1 VTTTVGG
8 LRAYDLFA
16 VDQVRPVADVDVLPD
31 DDDARGRYQQ
41 MLAMDATVYGLPSVY
56 QYAQLYEQAVDDT
69 SASYTGFNRFLHQR
83 TLATP
88 NFTAFK
94 TPNVDTLY
102 SNAWLDLS
110 GGPVIVE
117 VPPIKDRYYTLQ
129 FVDMYGNSTNLSS
142 RTVGPDGGRFLV
154 ATTTWDGDVPADTTS
169 FLVATSYMWIL
180 MRILVTAPG
189 TDVEFVQSLQDR
201 VTITSLVEPAAAGFV
216 VVTFEEVQTQ
226 PVPFFQALDW
236 TLRNNGHPKQEEAY
250 VRRFRSI
257 RLGIDEPFDARGLD
271 PVLRAS
277 IEVGFEDAMAVIARS
292 RGQVGSRVPT
302 GWSTGT
308 AGESGFAYLRRAI
321 QNYVGTGGNVTAEKK
336 FFVTFE
342 DGGGT
347 TLDGAT
353 GRYSLTFESPP
364 PVDGHWSLT
373 VYPQATGLLYPNEI
387 NRYAVGSTTQ
397 GLVVGDD
404 GTVTILL
411 QHDRPGTP
419 GTWLP
424 VPAEPFYV
432 DLRMWE
438 PRVEARDG
446 RWLPPP
452 VVRTSSRTAISATPA

>member
-1 VTTTVGG
+1 M
-8 LRAYDLFA
+8 
-16 VDQVRPVADVDVLPD
+16 RPVADVDVLPD
-31 DDDARGRYQQ
+31 DGDARGRYQQ

-216 VVTFEEVQTQ
+216 AVTFEEVQTQ

-236 TLRNNGHPKQEEAY
+236 TASEQRTSQAGRG
-250 VRRFRSI
+250 VRAAV
-257 RLGIDEPFDARGLD
+257 PLD
-271 PVLRAS
+271 PTR
-277 IEVGFEDAMAVIARS
+277 R
-292 RGQVGSRVPT
+292 
-302 GWSTGT
+302 
-308 AGESGFAYLRRAI
+308 RRAI
-321 QNYVGTGGNVTAEKK
+321 RCPWPRPGPAREHRGRLRGR
-336 FFVTFE
+336 
-342 DGGGT
+342 DGGHLAFAG
-347 TLDGAT
+347 
-353 GRYSLTFESPP
+353 SSWES
-364 PVDGHWSLT
+364 S
-373 VYPQATGLLYPNEI
+373 A
-387 NRYAVGSTTQ
+387 
-397 GLVVGDD
+397 
-404 GTVTILL
+404 
-411 QHDRPGTP
+411 DRLEHGYC
-419 GTWLP
+419 W
-424 VPAEPFYV
+424 
-432 DLRMWE
+432 
-438 PRVEARDG
+438 
-446 RWLPPP
+446 
-452 VVRTSSRTAISATPA
+452 